1 MAQCVKEIAIKTCH
15 ETDVKVKGE
24 NQLPKV
30 VIVALQVCCGT
41 HTHTHTHTNTPPT
54 HTTMIIFKN
63 NHPNWNKTLESEC
76 FQDANRTVERAEDP
90 ILDLLIRG
98 GKTHN
103 SFRKSP
109 LLASVMVCICN
120 SGILKAEAGGV

>member
-1 MAQCVKEIAIKTCH
+1 MAPCVKKSAVKTCH
-15 ETDVKVKGE
+15 ETDVKIKGE

-90 ILDLLIRG
+90 ILDLLIQG

-109 LLASVMVCICN
+109 LLARCD
-120 SGILKAEAGGV
+120 GGYL